1 MFKKILIALKFS
13 PAGLHAFNT
22 ALRLAR
28 SYDAQ
33 LYVFHALDY
42 HLKDLDRNDP
52 KLTEALRT
60 VDDQIK
66 NNLHPHLAEQ
76 EKVFIEYAPADPA
89 LEACRMA
96 KSLAADLIVVGCH
109 QTHRDLSM
117 GRVDYVGMT
126 ILEKAPCAVMLI
138 PLDAASI
145 DSLQTP
151 VM

>member
-1 MFKKILIALKFS
+1 MFKDILIALKFS
-13 PAGLHAFNT
+13 PAGLHAFKT

-33 LYVFHALDY
+33 LHVFHALDY
-42 HLKDLDRNDP
+42 RLKQLDQNDP
-52 KLTEALRT
+52 KLTDALKV

-66 NNLHPHLAEQ
+66 TNLHPHLLDTGE
-76 EKVFIEYAPADPA
+76 VFINYSPADPA

-96 KSLAADLIVVGCH
+96 KEIPADLIVVGCH
-109 QTHRDLSM
+109 STHRELNM

-138 PLDAASI
+138 PLDPLVNES
-145 DSLQTP
+145 
-151 VM
+151 